1 MARNEF
7 ALGVLLGGLAGI
19 ALGYLIRRDDTEPKE
34 GLVDPQTID
43 LTPVLQRRSAA
54 AVVGD
59 TAQAS
64 E

>member
-7 ALGVLLGGLAGI
+7 ALGVLLGGLAGV
-19 ALGYLIRRDDTEPKE
+19 ALGYLIRRDGMDTQD
-34 GLVDPQTID
+34 GLADPQTID

-54 AVVGD
+54 AMGGEAVE
-59 TAQAS
+59 AS